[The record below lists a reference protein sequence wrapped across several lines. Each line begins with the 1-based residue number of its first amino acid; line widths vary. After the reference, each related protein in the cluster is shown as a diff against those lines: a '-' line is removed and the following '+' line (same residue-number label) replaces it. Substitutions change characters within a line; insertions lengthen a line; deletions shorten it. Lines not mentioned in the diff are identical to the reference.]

1 MRLFA
6 KLALCASLPC
16 VIGGVNAVS
25 AQSSRQPGA
34 PRLLSRDQ
42 GQALV
47 DFALQ
52 HGRWNGRKPDCSHLV
67 HKIYTLA
74 GLNYPYAE
82 SRHLYRGTGSF
93 ERVSRPQP
101 GDLIVWLGHVGIVV
115 SPGQQT
121 FFSSVRSGIITEPWT
136 TDSWKMRGRPRF
148 FRYRVGPATDQVLLA
163 NLSPPQSENDDFST
177 STRSPDDTYFPP
189 SQQPRKVFSAT
200 PSPTQSQYSENEPE
214 SPSSVA
220 IIRQRAKPTKQD
232 IAAALSQNGRTCAQ
246 KLIAGQFLDLEHPVS
261 VVERFEVKKV
271 KIKHE
276 SGTITLKLS
285 ETLSLDNGKIV
296 TGKTVERKL
305 GLHRQNGAWVISDP
319 EERLYLPQGQALS
332 VFERQAE
339 LFLQQTPDGN
349 NTRTVIKA
357 LDVLFDR
364 EPAGAERAAMK

>member
-16 VIGGVNAVS
+16 VIGGVSVVS
-25 AQSSRQPGA
+25 AQSCRQPDA
-34 PRLLSRDQ
+34 PRLLSREQ

-67 HKIYTLA
+67 HKIYTQA

-115 SPGQQT
+115 SPGQRT

-148 FRYRVGPATDQVLLA
+148 FRYRVGPATDQVLFA
-163 NLSPPQSENDDFST
+163 NLSPPQSESDDFST
-177 STRSPDDTYFPP
+177 STRSPDGTYFPP
-189 SQQPRKVFSAT
+189 YQPRNVFRAAPSAVE
-200 PSPTQSQYSENEPE
+200 SQYSENEPE
-214 SPSSVA
+214 SPSAVA

-232 IAAALSQNGRTCAQ
+232 IAAALSQNGRTRAQ
-246 KLIAGQFLDLEHPVS
+246 KLINGQFLDLAHPVS

-271 KIKHE
+271 KVKHE
-276 SGTITLKLS
+276 SGSITLKLS
-285 ETLSLDNGKIV
+285 ETLSLEGGTIV
-296 TGKTVERKL
+296 YGKTVERKL
-305 GLHRQNGAWVISDP
+305 DLYRRNGSWVISDP
-319 EERLYLPQGQALS
+319 QERLYLLQDQALS

-357 LDVLFDR
+357 LDVLFDHER
-364 EPAGAERAAMK
+364 AGAERTAMK